1 MRIQPVA
8 AATER
13 QRGRGNK
20 REYLQLTSNDSQ
32 ETKCKACRYKE
43 TDTKRQIQRDR
54 YKDTYTKRQIQRDR
68 YKEVDTKR
76 QIQRDRNKK
85 TDRKR
90 QIEKDRYTE

>member
-8 AATER
+8 AATGR
-13 QRGRGNK
+13 QRGRGDK
-20 REYLQLTSNDSQ
+20 REHLQLTSNDSQ

-68 YKEVDTKR
+68 YKE
-76 QIQRDRNKK
+76 
-85 TDRKR
+85 TDRKT
-90 QIEKDRYTE
+90 QIEKHR